1 VKDVTFKK
9 ISVRYFYLI
18 YSPLIYKKSI
28 NKKIMKIKLLNT
40 LTAGILFLI
49 PNANFGQTINLG
61 TVSNFV
67 LFTTN
72 GAMSNTGV
80 SQLTGNVGTNSGL
93 NSGFGN
99 VNGSMHQNDGV
110 SAQCT
115 ADLLIAYNQLNNAI
129 PTLFPAPLL
138 GNGQV
143 LTAGVYSISSSAT
156 LNLDL
161 TLDALGNS
169 SAVFIFQIQGA
180 LSTNASSKI
189 KLVNGAKACNVFWK
203 VEGLV
208 NMAPGTTMKGTV
220 VANNAAINMS
230 IGDTLEG
237 RAVSTNGA
245 ITINGVLGNTPIGCG
260 SPILNGP
267 AAPNLASTACY
278 AIFSSDGSVTNTST
292 TTVIGD
298 IGTNVG
304 LTTGFNALNVTGTIH
319 PIPDVSTALCKADL
333 GNMYTYLNGLPND
346 IELLYPAQFG
356 NNLVLTPHTY
366 LMNAATVFTDTL
378 YLDAQGNINA
388 VFVIQINGA
397 LSTSTNSKVKL
408 INGTQAKN
416 VFWKVDGAV
425 NINKYSIFKGTIVC
439 NNGAVDLKKGAKI
452 DGRVFTTTGTLVTDS
467 VVVNI
472 PTSCVTTGVV
482 NSSIK
487 NNIVFLYPNPF
498 VESINISL
506 NDLSQINKVE
516 LKIYNTLGKTVS
528 STILT
533 KEITT
538 IETSNLSSGIYFYK
552 LFYKNTIIQS
562 GKLISAQ

>member
-1 VKDVTFKK
+1 
-9 ISVRYFYLI
+9 
-18 YSPLIYKKSI
+18 
-28 NKKIMKIKLLNT
+28 MKIKLLNLLSAAT
-40 LTAGILFLI
+40 LFLI
-49 PNANFGQTINLG
+49 PNSNFAQTITLG

-72 GAMSNTGV
+72 GAVTNTGI
-80 SQLTGNVGTNSGL
+80 SQLTGNVGTNNGL

-99 VNGSMHQNDGV
+99 VNGNMHQNDGV
-110 SAQCT
+110 SAQCS

-156 LNLDL
+156 LNLEL
-161 TLDALGNS
+161 ILDAVGNS

-189 KLVNGAKACNVFWK
+189 KLINGAKACNVFWK

-208 NMAPGTTMKGTV
+208 SIAPGTKMKGTV
-220 VANNAAINMS
+220 VVNNAAINMS

-237 RAVSTNGA
+237 RAVSTSGA
-245 ITINGVLGNTPIGCG
+245 ITINGVRGNTPIGCG

-267 AAPNLASTACY
+267 ASPNLASTACY

-298 IGTNVG
+298 VGTNVG
-304 LTTGFNALNVTGTIH
+304 LTNGFNALNVTGTIH
-319 PIPDVSTALCKADL
+319 PIPDVSTALCAADL
-333 GNMYTYLNGLPND
+333 GNLYTYLNGLPQD

-378 YLDAQGNINA
+378 YLDAQGNTNA

-425 NINKYSIFKGTIVC
+425 SINKYSIFKGTIVC
-439 NNGAVDLKKGAKI
+439 NNAAVDLKKGVKL

-467 VVVNI
+467 VVVSI
-472 PTSCVTTGVV
+472 PTACLPVGLA

-487 NNIVFLYPNPF
+487 NNIISLYPNPF
-498 VESINISL
+498 IESINISL

-516 LKIYNTLGKTVS
+516 MKMYNTLSETVL

-533 KEITT
+533 KEFTT
-538 IETSNLSSGIYFYK
+538 VETSNLPSGIYFYK
-552 LFYKNTIIQS
+552 LFYNNTIIQS
-562 GKLISAQ
+562 GKLISRQ

>member
-1 VKDVTFKK
+1 
-9 ISVRYFYLI
+9 
-18 YSPLIYKKSI
+18 
-28 NKKIMKIKLLNT
+28 MKIKLLNA
-40 LTAGILFLI
+40 LSAGILFLI
-49 PNANFGQTINLG
+49 PNANFGQAINLG

-80 SQLTGNVGTNSGL
+80 SHLTGNVGTNSGL

-99 VNGSMHQNDGV
+99 VNGSMHQNDAA
-110 SAQCT
+110 SAQGSI
-115 ADLLIAYNQLNNAI
+115 DLLIAYNQLNNVI
-129 PTLFPAPLL
+129 PTFFPAPLL

-161 TLDALGNS
+161 TLDALGNT

-180 LSTNASSKI
+180 LSTNTSSKI

-208 NMAPGTTMKGTV
+208 SMSPGTTMRGTV

-230 IGDTLEG
+230 VGDTLEG
-237 RAVSTNGA
+237 RALSTNGA
-245 ITINGVLGNTPIGCG
+245 ITINGVLGKTPIGCG

-278 AIFSSDGSVTNTST
+278 AIFSSDGSVTNTNT

-319 PIPDVSTALCKADL
+319 PIPDVSTALCVTDL
-333 GNMYTYLNGLPND
+333 GNVYTYLNGLASD

-378 YLDAQGNINA
+378 YLDALGNTNA

-397 LSTSTNSKVKL
+397 LYTSTNSKVKL

-425 NINKYSIFKGTIVC
+425 SINKYSIFKGTVVC
-439 NNGAVDLKKGAKI
+439 NNAAVDIKKGVKV

-472 PTSCVTTGVV
+472 PTSCLATGIANASNK
-482 NSSIK
+482 NSLIS
-487 NNIVFLYPNPF
+487 LYPNPF
-498 VESINISL
+498 LESITISL

-516 LKIYNTLGKTVS
+516 LKMYNTLGKTVL

-533 KEITT
+533 KETT
-538 IETSNLSSGIYFYK
+538 TLETTNLPRGIYFYK

-562 GKLISAQ
+562 GKLISSQ

>member
-1 VKDVTFKK
+1 MKNN
-9 ISVRYFYLI
+9 LI
-18 YSPLIYKKSI
+18 LIVS
-28 NKKIMKIKLLNT
+28 T
-40 LTAGILFLI
+40 VAILAI
-49 PNANFGQTINLG
+49 PKFNFGQAPTMG
-61 TVSNFV
+61 TAANFV
-67 LFTTN
+67 LFSSV
-72 GAMSNTGV
+72 GAINNTGITH
-80 SQLTGNVGTNSGL
+80 LTGNVGTNSGL
-93 NSGFGN
+93 INGFGN
-99 VNGSMHQNDGV
+99 VNGSMHQNDAA
-110 SAQCT
+110 SAQGSI
-115 ADLLIAYNQLNNAI
+115 DLLIAYNQLNNAI
-129 PTLFPAPLL
+129 PTFFPAPLL

-161 TLDALGNS
+161 TLDALGNT

-208 NMAPGTTMKGTV
+208 SMSPGTKMRGTV

-237 RAVSTNGA
+237 RALSTNGA
-245 ITINGVLGNTPIGCG
+245 ITINGVLGNIPIGCG

-267 AAPNLASTACY
+267 PAPNLASTACY
-278 AIFSSDGSVTNTST
+278 AIFSSDGSVTNTNT

-319 PIPDVSTALCKADL
+319 PIPDVSTALCVTDL
-333 GNMYTYLNGLPND
+333 GNVYTYLNGLVSD

-378 YLDAQGNINA
+378 YLDAQGNTNA

-397 LSTSTNSKVKL
+397 LSTSTNSEVKL

-425 NINKYSIFKGTIVC
+425 NINKYSIFKGTVVC
-439 NNGAVDLKKGAKI
+439 NNSAFDIKKGVKV

-467 VVVNI
+467 SVVNI
-472 PTSCVTTGVV
+472 PTNCLTSGLANTS
-482 NSSIK
+482 NK
-487 NNIVFLYPNPF
+487 NNIISLYPNPF
-498 VESINISL
+498 LEKINISL

-516 LKIYNTLGKTVS
+516 LKIYNTLGKTVL

-538 IETSNLSSGIYFYK
+538 IETTNLPRGIYFYK
-552 LFYKNTIIQS
+552 VFYKNAIIQS
-562 GKLISAQ
+562 GKLISSQ